1 MFNGVLHSTNLYDS
15 DEMVGYRERAAS
27 LCLKQGNDEQ
37 VLLVTSSRDPNCW
50 VIPGGGIEP
59 NEDTSAA
66 ARREAFEEAG
76 VRGNTEACLG
86 NFIDTER
93 KLRTCVFIL
102 RVNEELDDWEDSS
115 RIGRRRHWFS
125 LQEARA
131 ALLELKAS
139 QAYYIDSLS
148 VLAMKKV
155 VFVTENEE
163 KYSEA
168 KEILSSHF
176 DVMFKPMSLVE
187 IQGSSEDIVI
197 NKCKEAKEKL
207 NVPFFVED
215 SSLCFNALNGLPGQY
230 VKWFLEALGPSGLY
244 KLVSA
249 YEDKTAYAMCIVG
262 YSDGQSDEIRLFHG
276 RVDGKIVDPSG
287 VHGFG
292 WDACFLP
299 DNSNESFAQM
309 PKAKKCEI
317 SHRAL
322 ALKNMCDAVIRSATG
337 D

>member
-1 MFNGVLHSTNLYDS
+1 M
-15 DEMVGYRERAAS
+15 
-27 LCLKQGNDEQ
+27 
-37 VLLVTSSRDPNCW
+37 
-50 VIPGGGIEP
+50 
-59 NEDTSAA
+59 
-66 ARREAFEEAG
+66 
-76 VRGNTEACLG
+76 
-86 NFIDTER
+86 
-93 KLRTCVFIL
+93 FIL
-102 RVNEELDDWEDSS
+102 YSIQQSVRLGSNVAIFMRTLCMSS
-115 RIGRRRHWFS
+115 SSLGRDYPAFGKS
-125 LQEARA
+125 YADLLQKYTTAF
-131 ALLELKAS
+131 
-139 QAYYIDSLS
+139 
-148 VLAMKKV
+148 VLAMVKKI

-176 DVMFKPMSLVE
+176 DVVFKSMSLVE

-197 NKCKEAKEKL
+197 NKCKAAKEKL

-230 VKWFLEALGPSGLY
+230 VKWFLKALGPSGLH

-322 ALKNMCDAVIRSATG
+322 ALKNMCDAVIRNASG
-337 D
+337 IKYWLL

>member
-1 MFNGVLHSTNLYDS
+1 MKEKNGGCFFILTRIFYFMHDSQYAQIRQFTSTVIDTYLYRIPYKKVFDTVFQVQSTHAVPHCFVCVNLCCTLKSVSSYLLTNFVYIIIVVVVVVFRTINILPS
-15 DEMVGYRERAAS
+15 VKATPIFCIYTTTLIVAS
-27 LCLKQGNDEQ
+27 VVKDNILM
-37 VLLVTSSRDPNCW
+37 LLVAT
-50 VIPGGGIEP
+50 
-59 NEDTSAA
+59 
-66 ARREAFEEAG
+66 
-76 VRGNTEACLG
+76 
-86 NFIDTER
+86 
-93 KLRTCVFIL
+93 
-102 RVNEELDDWEDSS
+102 
-115 RIGRRRHWFS
+115 
-125 LQEARA
+125 
-131 ALLELKAS
+131 
-139 QAYYIDSLS
+139 
-148 VLAMKKV
+148 MKKV

-309 PKAKKCEI
+309 PKSKKCEI